1 MAKVTVYGQIP
12 FEFEMEINDESLKMG
27 KNQEGYFKEFVN
39 DTQEGYILDCACADA
54 WELLCN
60 GNFQNIQ
67 INAIQDNQT
76 GSWLYDV

>member
-1 MAKVTVYGQIP
+1 
-12 FEFEMEINDESLKMG
+12 MEINDENLKMG

-39 DTQEGYILDCACADA
+39 DTQEGYILDCAYADA

-60 GNFQNIQ
+60 GDFQNIQ